1 MTTTQERA
9 ERAALEAK
17 LRKRHNDRMD
27 AMEKAQDA
35 AYYAVLKAHG
45 FEPKGTGWD
54 EIPVWLSRAIDEA
67 DERAEE
73 AAQAAVKAAT
83 EAAEEAAFKAELEI
97 YAREYAEQYK
107 RTFDAE
113 KKQHGGPLDVVSRPR
128 SR

>member
-1 MTTTQERA
+1 MTTKQERA
-9 ERAALEAK
+9 ERAALKAK
-17 LRKRHNDRMD
+17 LRKRCEDRMD
-27 AMEKAQDA
+27 AMEKAHDA

-45 FEPKGTGWD
+45 FEPEGTGWG
-54 EIPVWLSRAIDEA
+54 EIPLWLSRVIDEA

-73 AAQAAVKAAT
+73 AAQAAVKAAA

-113 KKQHGGPLDVVSRPR
+113 KKQRGGPLVAVG
-128 SR
+128 

>member
-73 AAQAAVKAAT
+73 AA
-83 EAAEEAAFKAELEI
+83 
-97 YAREYAEQYK
+97 
-107 RTFDAE
+107 
-113 KKQHGGPLDVVSRPR
+113 R
-128 SR
+128 SRGQGGHRGRRGSRLQSRIGNLRERVRGAIQTHFRR